1 MIPSLT
7 NHSKFISIFF
17 AFFCLFSTVLFGN
30 QSNFIPIYP
39 LNSSQLTTLVDSSS
53 IVAGNFKI
61 VEELNASNE
70 LELRIRPVYQ
80 SNGNWLDAG
89 SNQFYRTNSSYP
101 TLSSVLSYISSNN
114 INAVNAPSGDTISIT
129 APTPGSTVTGHN
141 DNLHVYISYQS
152 NGGGYQTPTWA
163 YRIDS
168 GFPAYGSPHGGT
180 QVVGTTNRN
189 DIFNGL
195 SYGQRQ
201 VNVALLDQSG
211 NLHNPP
217 ITRTISV
224 NYQSTTGG
232 YQTPT
237 GDTIHINSPG
247 NGSVVT
253 PNNDNLSVN
262 ITYQSNGGGY
272 QTPTWAYRI
281 DSGFPAYG
289 SPHGGTQ
296 VVGTTNRNDIF
307 NGLSYG
313 QRQVNV
319 ALLDQSGNL
328 HNPPITRTISVNYQ
342 STTGGYQTPTGDTI
356 HINSPGNGSVVT
368 PNNDNLSVN
377 ITYQSNGGGYQTPTW
392 AYRID
397 SGFPAYGSPHGGT
410 QVVGTTNRNDIFNGL
425 SYGQRQVNVALLDQS
440 GNLHNPPITR
450 TISVN
455 YQSTTGGYQ
464 TPTGDTIHINSPGNG
479 SVVTPNNDNLSVN
492 ITYQSNGGG
501 YQTPT
506 WAYRIDSG
514 FPAYGSPHG
523 GTQVVGTTNRN
534 DIFNGLSYGQRQVNV
549 ALLDQSGNLHNPP
562 ITRTISV
569 NYQST
574 TGGYQTPTGNY
585 QSPTGN
591 SNQPTSPN
599 NQNNNSPIPILSAS
613 DGRVLIDQLN
623 GKFRYRDL
631 KNITV
636 WTVSQSQGTWQIR
649 TGFHDNTL
657 GYSTSGAL
665 NQYPANLGTGTPYQ
679 IDSQGLYIWN
689 PSAGAFYYVIESVVN
704 GMVTSDYYFGST
716 QATSIGKSYM
726 FINKSLAESFYASK
740 NPQTLTPVLK
750 PIVETTNFSITQR
763 QITLNGK
770 LVQSGTSNSSNNLT
784 LGFLISPIAKLD
796 PLNSD
801 TLKINSV
808 LQSDN
813 KFSSSYS
820 VGTGNTFYFKA
831 FAQNETDTTY
841 GRTLKIFIQSET
853 DPNKMNDQEKA
864 VYILK
869 ADAIEIAGGWLQN
882 NWFGTFK
889 EFDNGWT
896 YHADHGWLYLS
907 ADSENGIWA
916 WSQDRGWVW
925 SRKGIYPFFYQHNIN
940 DWIYFL
946 MKKNG
951 VSYYYNYS
959 EKSLEQTRQ

>member
-70 LELRIRPVYQ
+70 LEPRIRPVYQ

-114 INAVNAPSGDTISIT
+114 INAVNTPSGDTISIT
-129 APTPGSTVTGHN
+129 APTPGTTVTGHN

-195 SYGQRQ
+195 SHGQRQ
-201 VNVALLDQSG
+201 VNVALLDQ
-211 NLHNPP
+211 N
-217 ITRTISV
+217 
-224 NYQSTTGG
+224 
-232 YQTPT
+232 
-237 GDTIHINSPG
+237 
-247 NGSVVT
+247 
-253 PNNDNLSVN
+253 
-262 ITYQSNGGGY
+262 
-272 QTPTWAYRI
+272 
-281 DSGFPAYG
+281 
-289 SPHGGTQ
+289 
-296 VVGTTNRNDIF
+296 
-307 NGLSYG
+307 
-313 QRQVNV
+313 
-319 ALLDQSGNL
+319 
-328 HNPPITRTISVNYQ
+328 
-342 STTGGYQTPTGDTI
+342 
-356 HINSPGNGSVVT
+356 
-368 PNNDNLSVN
+368 
-377 ITYQSNGGGYQTPTW
+377 
-392 AYRID
+392 
-397 SGFPAYGSPHGGT
+397 
-410 QVVGTTNRNDIFNGL
+410 
-425 SYGQRQVNVALLDQS
+425 
-440 GNLHNPPITR
+440 
-450 TISVN
+450 
-455 YQSTTGGYQ
+455 
-464 TPTGDTIHINSPGNG
+464 
-479 SVVTPNNDNLSVN
+479 
-492 ITYQSNGGG
+492 
-501 YQTPT
+501 
-506 WAYRIDSG
+506 
-514 FPAYGSPHG
+514 
-523 GTQVVGTTNRN
+523 
-534 DIFNGLSYGQRQVNV
+534 
-549 ALLDQSGNLHNPP
+549 GNLHNPP

-636 WTVSQSQGTWQIR
+636 WTVSQSQGSWQIR

-679 IDSQGLYIWN
+679 IDSQGIYIWN
-689 PSAGAFYYVIESVVN
+689 PSAGALYYEIESVVN

-716 QATSIGKSYM
+716 QTTSIGKSYM

-740 NPQTLTPVLK
+740 NPSYTPTSTPSPAPTPQPTPEPVLLK
-750 PIVETTNFSITQR
+750 PIVETVNFSINQR
-763 QITLNGK
+763 NITLNGK
-770 LVQSGTSNSSNNLT
+770 LVQSGSSNSSNDET

-796 PLNSD
+796 PLNS
-801 TLKINSV
+801 TTSKIISV
-808 LQSDN
+808 LN
-813 KFSSSYS
+813 
-820 VGTGNTFYFKA
+820 GNENLRF
-831 FAQNETDTTY
+831 
-841 GRTLKIFIQSET
+841 
-853 DPNKMNDQEKA
+853 
-864 VYILK
+864 
-869 ADAIEIAGGWLQN
+869 
-882 NWFGTFK
+882 
-889 EFDNGWT
+889 
-896 YHADHGWLYLS
+896 LS
-907 ADSENGIWA
+907 
-916 WSQDRGWVW
+916 
-925 SRKGIYPFFYQHNIN
+925 
-940 DWIYFL
+940 
-946 MKKNG
+946 
-951 VSYYYNYS
+951 
-959 EKSLEQTRQ
+959 